1 MCIHLRLVVT
11 CIAPLRS
18 NPSLG
23 QLCSHL
29 CTRSYG
35 HTVNGTGS
43 HLRLNT
49 TLLHGQPDF
58 QFPAS
63 IHHMATERLTPAKG
77 REGVVQEEKA
87 SSFSSGVCCPHFVG
101 SSSNSESSSPVLPT
115 QGIYQRHLL
124 AQAVHCMAAAS
135 LDCFFTSP

>member
-1 MCIHLRLVVT
+1 MHTLKAGSYLHCPSKKQPFPWPALLP
-11 CIAPLRS
+11 PLYQVIWPYS
-18 NPSLG
+18 EWDGEP
-23 QLCSHL
+23 
-29 CTRSYG
+29 
-35 HTVNGTGS
+35 
-43 HLRLNT
+43 LRLNT

-135 LDCFFTSP
+135 LDCFCTSP